1 MDDYYGFAAFFSRVG
16 YKGAMDPRELTI
28 FNTSEG
34 GISHPVTSKSVKPK
48 FLGGD
53 EAKIPPGTDYRNVL
67 STWLTTPDN
76 PAFARNFGNIV
87 WAHFFGI
94 GIVEPVDDSRVSNP
108 PSNPQLLD
116 LLARKAVEYRFD
128 VKRLARE
135 ICLSKTYQRQ
145 TSRNETNLLDN
156 RNFSRQTARRMRA
169 EILLDCINQV
179 TGTTDSYRGLPE
191 GGRAIRIPD
200 GAAQNYF
207 LSTFG
212 RSERETA
219 CTCNV
224 KNSPTLSQALHL
236 LNGETTGGKISSGT
250 VVPKLVQ
257 QLGDPNAVATALY
270 LRCLGRRPSRSES
283 EKIKAALA
291 QSGDPQIGLED
302 LFWALLNTNEFLF
315 NR

>member
-1 MDDYYGFAAFFSRVG
+1 
-16 YKGAMDPRELTI
+16 
-28 FNTSEG
+28 
-34 GISHPVTSKSVKPK
+34 
-48 FLGGD
+48 
-53 EAKIPPGTDYRNVL
+53 
-67 STWLTTPDN
+67 
-76 PAFARNFGNIV
+76 
-87 WAHFFGI
+87 
-94 GIVEPVDDSRVSNP
+94 
-108 PSNPQLLD
+108 
-116 LLARKAVEYRFD
+116 